1 VPAPAAPT
9 ARWRDQRGLTVAL
22 VVCFGILVASAVVL
36 VLALANRISVVG
48 DVRNGNFANI
58 FERAQDADDFVSG
71 ANAVFL
77 LVQVV
82 LAVLFIVWTFRAA
95 KNNEALD
102 RRNPRFGPGWAIGAW
117 FIPLANLVIP
127 VMLIQD
133 LWRGATHEI
142 PRGDSRWRAAR
153 GSLLVGSWWALWVLS
168 LARLFAGSS
177 SVDDRASLDE
187 IERSNWIALVGV
199 VLAAIAAVLAVFVVR
214 ALARRQL
221 DALRAQ
227 RTSYDESTGPQPGLE
242 PA

>member
-1 VPAPAAPT
+1 V
-9 ARWRDQRGLTVAL
+9 TVAL
-22 VVCFGILVASAVVL
+22 VVGFGILVASAVVL

-71 ANAVFL
+71 ANAVFV

-102 RRNPRFGPGWAIGAW
+102 RRNPRFTSGWAIGGW
-117 FIPLANLVIP
+117 FIPIANLVIP
-127 VMLIQD
+127 LMLIQD
-133 LWRGATHEI
+133 LWRGATPEI
-142 PRGDSRWRAAR
+142 PRGDTRWRSAR
-153 GSLLVGSWWALWVLS
+153 GSVLVGLWWTVWILS
-168 LARLFAGSS
+168 LARIFAGSS

-187 IERSNWIALVGV
+187 IERSNWIALAGV
-199 VLAAIAAVLAVFVVR
+199 VVAAIAAVLAVFVVR

-227 RTSYDESTGPQPGLE
+227 RTSYESAAGREPGLE